1 MWVSLESVSLA
12 ATLPLTRA
20 WYNLGMASAVSYTV
34 SGTHP
39 KTRRSHAESFSAP
52 KEALAKADE
61 LRQSGYENVTIT
73 SLMPKV
79 P

>member
-1 MWVSLESVSLA
+1 
-12 ATLPLTRA
+12 
-20 WYNLGMASAVSYTV
+20 MASAVSYTV

-39 KTRRSHAESFSAP
+39 ETRRSHAESFSAP

-61 LRQSGYENVTIT
+61 LRKSGYENVTIR
-73 SLMPKV
+73 SSMPEV

>member
-1 MWVSLESVSLA
+1 MGLT

-39 KTRRSHAESFSAP
+39 ETRRYHGESCNTL

-61 LRQSGYENVTIT
+61 LRQSRYENVTIT